1 MEIMEIIMDAI
12 NYPLN
17 HMKELGIYIGIMF
30 VIFLIL
36 LLTIGGVAVGASFD
50 SVATVGIVGIIGIVL
65 VLLICLLV
73 EGYGLDVVKLGIERS
88 DDAPSIDIA
97 RQVING
103 CKYIIMSIVYLII
116 PIIIMAILGAIN
128 DTLGLIVGNDTLGLI
143 VGIILLII
151 FGLAL
156 FMGACR
162 LAETE
167 SLGYAL
173 NVKEAI
179 NDIMSVGIVKLLVI
193 LIIIIAIGSVLSLI
207 AGLFSGHGTIGDII
221 SVIISALVSAYMFF
235 FQNRAIG

>member
-50 SVATVGIVGIIGIVL
+50 STATVGIVGIIGIVL

-116 PIIIMAILGAIN
+116 PIIIMAILGAI
-128 DTLGLIVGNDTLGLI
+128 NDTLGLI

-235 FQNRAIG
+235 FQNRAIGLLYSDK

>member
-1 MEIMEIIMDAI
+1 MEIMEIITEAI

-17 HMKELGIYIGIMF
+17 HMKELGIYIAIMF
-30 VIFLIL
+30 VISLIM
-36 LLTIGGVAVGASFD
+36 LLTLGVAVIGASMD
-50 SVATVGIVGIIGIVL
+50 SAAAVGISGIIGIIL
-65 VLLICLLV
+65 ILLIALLV
-73 EGYGLDVVKLGIERS
+73 EGYGLDIIKLSIERS
-88 DDAPSIDIA
+88 DDAPSIDIP
-97 RQVING
+97 RQIING
-103 CKYIIMSIVYLII
+103 CKYIIMAVVYLII

-128 DTLGLIVGNDTLGLI
+128 DTLGLIVG
-143 VGIILLII
+143 VILFII

-207 AGLFSGHGTIGDII
+207 AGLFSGHGTIGDIL
-221 SVIISALVSAYMFF
+221 SVIISAVVSAYMFF
-235 FQNRAIG
+235 FQNRAFGLLYSDK

>member
-73 EGYGLDVVKLGIERS
+73 EGF
-88 DDAPSIDIA
+88 
-97 RQVING
+97 NG

-128 DTLGLIVGNDTLGLI
+128 DTLGLIVG
-143 VGIILLII
+143 IILFIV

-179 NDIMSVGIVKLLVI
+179 NDIMSVGIVKILVI
-193 LIIIIAIGSVLSLI
+193 LIVIFVIGAILNIIT
-207 AGLFSGHGTIGDII
+207 GLFSGHGTIGDILTL
-221 SVIISALVSAYMFF
+221 IIAAVVSAYMFF
-235 FQNRAIG
+235 FRNRAIGLLYSDK

>member
-1 MEIMEIIMDAI
+1 MEIMEIITEAI

-17 HMKELGIYIGIMF
+17 HMKELGIYIAIMF
-30 VIFLIL
+30 VISLIM
-36 LLTIGGVAVGASFD
+36 LLTLGVAVIGASMD
-50 SVATVGIVGIIGIVL
+50 SVAAVGISGIIGIIL
-65 VLLICLLV
+65 ILLIALLV
-73 EGYGLDVVKLGIERS
+73 EGYGLDIIKLSIERS
-88 DDAPSIDIA
+88 DDAPSIDIP
-97 RQVING
+97 RQIING
-103 CKYIIMSIVYLII
+103 CKYIIMAIVYLII

-128 DTLGLIVGNDTLGLI
+128 DTLGLIVG
-143 VGIILLII
+143 VILFII

-235 FQNRAIG
+235 FQNRAIGLLYSDK

>member
-1 MEIMEIIMDAI
+1 MEIMEIITEAI

-17 HMKELGIYIGIMF
+17 HMKELGIYIAIMF
-30 VIFLIL
+30 VISLIM
-36 LLTIGGVAVGASFD
+36 LLTLGVAVIGASMD
-50 SVATVGIVGIIGIVL
+50 SAAAVGISGIIGIIL
-65 VLLICLLV
+65 ILLIALLV
-73 EGYGLDVVKLGIERS
+73 EGYGLDIIKLSIERS
-88 DDAPSIDIA
+88 DDAPSIDIP
-97 RQVING
+97 RQIING
-103 CKYIIMSIVYLII
+103 CKYIIMAVVYLII

-128 DTLGLIVGNDTLGLI
+128 DTLGLIVG
-143 VGIILLII
+143 VILFII

-235 FQNRAIG
+235 FQNRAIGLLYSDK

>member
-1 MEIMEIIMDAI
+1 
-12 NYPLN
+12 
-17 HMKELGIYIGIMF
+17 
-30 VIFLIL
+30 
-36 LLTIGGVAVGASFD
+36 
-50 SVATVGIVGIIGIVL
+50 
-65 VLLICLLV
+65 
-73 EGYGLDVVKLGIERS
+73 
-88 DDAPSIDIA
+88 
-97 RQVING
+97 
-103 CKYIIMSIVYLII
+103 MSIVYLII
-116 PIIIMAILGAIN
+116 PIIIMAILGAI
-128 DTLGLIVGNDTLGLI
+128 NDTLGLI

-193 LIIIIAIGSVLSLI
+193 L
-207 AGLFSGHGTIGDII
+207 LFSGHGTIGDII

-235 FQNRAIG
+235 FQNRAIGVLYSDK

>member
-1 MEIMEIIMDAI
+1 MEIMEIITEAI

-17 HMKELGIYIGIMF
+17 HMKELGIYIAIMF
-30 VIFLIL
+30 VISLIM
-36 LLTIGGVAVGASFD
+36 LLTLGVAVIGASMD
-50 SVATVGIVGIIGIVL
+50 SAAAVGISGIIGIIL
-65 VLLICLLV
+65 ILLIALLV
-73 EGYGLDVVKLGIERS
+73 EGYGLDIIKLSIERS
-88 DDAPSIDIA
+88 DDAPSIDIP
-97 RQVING
+97 RQIING
-103 CKYIIMSIVYLII
+103 CKYIIMAIVYLII

-128 DTLGLIVGNDTLGLI
+128 DTLGLIVG
-143 VGIILLII
+143 VILFII

-235 FQNRAIG
+235 FQNRAIGLLYSDK

>member
-88 DDAPSIDIA
+88 LQIYYHEY
-97 RQVING
+97 
-103 CKYIIMSIVYLII
+103 C
-116 PIIIMAILGAIN
+116 ILDHTN
-128 DTLGLIVGNDTLGLI
+128 
-143 VGIILLII
+143 
-151 FGLAL
+151 
-156 FMGACR
+156 
-162 LAETE
+162 
-167 SLGYAL
+167 YHY
-173 NVKEAI
+173 
-179 NDIMSVGIVKLLVI
+179 
-193 LIIIIAIGSVLSLI
+193 
-207 AGLFSGHGTIGDII
+207 GH
-221 SVIISALVSAYMFF
+221 LRCN
-235 FQNRAIG
+235 Q

>member
-1 MEIMEIIMDAI
+1 MEIITEAI

-17 HMKELGIYIGIMF
+17 HMKELGIYIAIMF
-30 VIFLIL
+30 VISLIM
-36 LLTIGGVAVGASFD
+36 LLTLGVAVIGASMD
-50 SVATVGIVGIIGIVL
+50 SAAAVGISGIIGIIL
-65 VLLICLLV
+65 ILLIALLV
-73 EGYGLDVVKLGIERS
+73 EGYGLDIIKLSIERS
-88 DDAPSIDIA
+88 DDAPSIDIP
-97 RQVING
+97 RQIING
-103 CKYIIMSIVYLII
+103 CKYIIMAVVYLII

-128 DTLGLIVGNDTLGLI
+128 DTLGLIVG
-143 VGIILLII
+143 VILFII

-173 NVKEAI
+173 NIKEAI

-235 FQNRAIG
+235 FQNRAIGLLYSDK

>member
-128 DTLGLIVGNDTLGLI
+128 DTLGLIV
-143 VGIILLII
+143 
-151 FGLAL
+151 A
-156 FMGACR
+156 
-162 LAETE
+162 E

-179 NDIMSVGIVKLLVI
+179 NDIMSVGIVKILVI
-193 LIIIIAIGSVLSLI
+193 LIVIFVIGAILNIIT
-207 AGLFSGHGTIGDII
+207 GLFSGHGTIGDILTL
-221 SVIISALVSAYMFF
+221 IIAAVVSAYMFF
-235 FQNRAIG
+235 FRNRAIGLLYSDK

>member
-128 DTLGLIVGNDTLGLI
+128 DTLGLIVG
-143 VGIILLII
+143 
-151 FGLAL
+151 
-156 FMGACR
+156 
-162 LAETE
+162 
-167 SLGYAL
+167 GYAL

-179 NDIMSVGIVKLLVI
+179 NDIMSVGIVKILVI
-193 LIIIIAIGSVLSLI
+193 LIVIFVIGAILNIIT
-207 AGLFSGHGTIGDII
+207 GLFSGHGTIGDILTL
-221 SVIISALVSAYMFF
+221 IIAAVVSAYMFF
-235 FQNRAIG
+235 FRNRAIGLLYSDK

>member
-1 MEIMEIIMDAI
+1 MEIMEIITEAI

-17 HMKELGIYIGIMF
+17 HMKELGIYIAIMF
-30 VIFLIL
+30 VISLIM
-36 LLTIGGVAVGASFD
+36 LLTLGVAVIGASMD
-50 SVATVGIVGIIGIVL
+50 SAAAVGISGIIGIIL
-65 VLLICLLV
+65 ILLIALLV
-73 EGYGLDVVKLGIERS
+73 EGYGLDIIKLSIERS
-88 DDAPSIDIA
+88 DDAPSIDIP
-97 RQVING
+97 RQIING
-103 CKYIIMSIVYLII
+103 CKYIIMAVVYLII

-128 DTLGLIVGNDTLGLI
+128 DTLGLIVG
-143 VGIILLII
+143 VILFII

-235 FQNRAIG
+235 FQNRAIGVLYSDK

>member
-17 HMKELGIYIGIMF
+17 HMKELGIYIAIMF
-30 VIFLIL
+30 VISLIM
-36 LLTIGGVAVGASFD
+36 LLTLGVAVIGASMD
-50 SVATVGIVGIIGIVL
+50 SAAAVGISGIIGIIL
-65 VLLICLLV
+65 ILLIALLV
-73 EGYGLDVVKLGIERS
+73 EGYGLDIIKLSIERS
-88 DDAPSIDIA
+88 DDAPSIDIP
-97 RQVING
+97 RQIING
-103 CKYIIMSIVYLII
+103 CKYIIMAVVYLII

-128 DTLGLIVGNDTLGLI
+128 DTLGLIVG
-143 VGIILLII
+143 VILFII

-235 FQNRAIG
+235 FQNRAIGVLYSDK

>member
-1 MEIMEIIMDAI
+1 MEIMEIITEAI

-30 VIFLIL
+30 VISLIM
-36 LLTIGGVAVGASFD
+36 LLTLGAAVIGASIN
-50 SVATVGIVGIIGIVL
+50 SVATVGISGIIGIIL
-65 VLLICLLV
+65 VLLIALLV
-73 EGYGLDVVKLGIERS
+73 EGYALDIVKLSIDRS

-103 CKYIIMSIVYLII
+103 CKYIIMSLVYLII

-128 DTLGLIVGNDTLGLI
+128 DTLGIIVG
-143 VGIILLII
+143 VILLII

-156 FMGACR
+156 LMGACR

-179 NDIMSVGIVKLLVI
+179 NDIMSVGVVKLLVI
-193 LIIIIAIGSVLSLI
+193 LIVIFVIGAILNII
-207 AGLFSGHGTIGDII
+207 AGLFAGHGTIGDIL
-221 SVIISALVSAYMFF
+221 SAIISAVITAYMFF
-235 FQNRAIG
+235 FQNRAIGLLYSDK

>member
-128 DTLGLIVGNDTLGLI
+128 DTLGLIVG
-143 VGIILLII
+143 IILLII

-156 FMGACR
+156 FMGR

-235 FQNRAIG
+235 FQNRAIGVLYSDK